1 MAPWLMAAAFLLPL
15 AAYIWSL
22 TFSPAIR
29 AALQAPDQ
37 SLGVTAGA
45 PSTMAYAIFEPYIG
59 LIYMTAAL
67 AAWQAAT
74 FAQAINGAS
83 TRATGLLHR
92 LVSDSTNLMRKRATL
107 LLLLALAAGK
117 LLFDLAGYAHRLPSA
132 LGGNA
137 AIWTQGQGPLVW
149 YYTLIVAVPLSVL
162 LLRRLRIEHSR
173 LSLAGPTLVLAALFA
188 LCGPVQLL
196 LQALADV
203 DPALHLQPQ
212 PGSPFFIPL
221 EVTDYTALV
230 LTGIA
235 AAYYWQR
242 HPPAAA
248 LFGIS
253 FIIGAPGVIGGALAV
268 HAPIAGLGRWD
279 LVASALVFGW
289 LLLHM
294 LKAVRL
300 PPPWLI
306 AIWVSLSVLVHFT
319 ILVPEHLQES
329 LFVFGALLPL
339 AYTVLWAGHELNDL
353 ARDRPARAT
362 LALCVMATIL
372 VVVAVQIW
380 IGDRFGREFNSFIN
394 SGAIYQQTSRQ
405 LIGLPLL
412 MLLCWRVLG
421 AGPDRGTAEG

>member
-1 MAPWLMAAAFLLPL
+1 MPAVASLPRTYIVFVPAAMAICSWLLIRLLSESSHWSRLLGIGGLTVLAMEAGARVRIEASTLAAHQSLSPAAAKAVEGLQGCGGWAILLAIASGVLAARARRPKARWTRMAPWLMAAAFLLPL

-196 LQALADV
+196 LQALRMSIQRSICN
-203 DPALHLQPQ
+203 P
-212 PGSPFFIPL
+212 SR
-221 EVTDYTALV
+221 EVRSSY
-230 LTGIA
+230 
-235 AAYYWQR
+235 R
-242 HPPAAA
+242 
-248 LFGIS
+248 
-253 FIIGAPGVIGGALAV
+253 
-268 HAPIAGLGRWD
+268 
-279 LVASALVFGW
+279 
-289 LLLHM
+289 
-294 LKAVRL
+294 
-300 PPPWLI
+300 
-306 AIWVSLSVLVHFT
+306 
-319 ILVPEHLQES
+319 
-329 LFVFGALLPL
+329 
-339 AYTVLWAGHELNDL
+339 
-353 ARDRPARAT
+353 
-362 LALCVMATIL
+362 
-372 VVVAVQIW
+372 
-380 IGDRFGREFNSFIN
+380 
-394 SGAIYQQTSRQ
+394 
-405 LIGLPLL
+405 
-412 MLLCWRVLG
+412 
-421 AGPDRGTAEG
+421 